1 MAKPFR
7 LISNW
12 QEVLTKAWSIRFM
25 LAAGFFSGAEFAL
38 PYMRDFFPL
47 DNGVFAAL
55 AFVST
60 AGGFISRLLAQRNP
74 HEGANL
80 DDHDGVGA

>member
-1 MAKPFR
+1 MLLP
-7 LISNW
+7 NW
-12 QEVLTKAWSIRFM
+12 REVLTRTWSIRFM
-25 LAAGFFSGAEFAL
+25 LAAGIFSGAEFAL

-60 AGGFISRLLAQRNP
+60 AGGFVSRLLAQRNP
-74 HEGANL
+74 QEGAFT
-80 DDHDGVGA
+80 DHHEEGGI

>member
-1 MAKPFR
+1 MTFLP
-7 LISNW
+7 NW
-12 QEVLTKAWSIRFM
+12 RQVLTGAWSIRFM
-25 LAAGFFSGAEFAL
+25 LAAGIFSGAEFAL

-55 AFVST
+55 AFVAT

-74 HEGANL
+74 QEGANI
-80 DDHDGVGA
+80 DEDHTGVGA